1 MRAPSGTLHVIDFKT
16 DQIVA
21 NIQPQNYWDDIRHWE
36 IKNNID
42 TLEFKVFDNTEHA
55 VTLMQQNLV
64 LKEVRDGRIVPY
76 VINNEVEKD
85 SRDRS
90 LTVRTSGAWVQIA
103 KDGYIMPQRIEGKTV
118 NQFMDMALVGTKWK
132 RGKTEYAGFHTMTI
146 DTIIDPLTFLKKIA
160 ALFDLEV
167 QYRVEVVGSQI
178 VGWYVD
184 MVKKRGRDTGKE
196 VTLGKDLVGVRRI
209 EHSRDVCTALVGFV
223 QGEGDTIITVE
234 SINDGLPYITDSDAY
249 QRWNENGKHK
259 FGFYSP
265 ETEEQNMTPK
275 RLLTLMKTEFAK
287 RVNTSV
293 VYDVEA
299 AAIGRVFG
307 LSHELINEGDTIR
320 IKDTGFTPKLYLEAR
335 VIGGD
340 ESFTDPSQDKYVF
353 GDYREITDPN
363 EEMRKLYNR
372 LLGQLT
378 GKANKELLDQLEKL
392 VEENGKTIETIR
404 EESKAVKELAQKV
417 QENLK
422 NNTVNIIES
431 KQPPTENLQIGKT
444 IWRDIS
450 TGKPGFLKVWNGK
463 DWELLIPDVESVKE
477 ETLKQVNKDIQLTK
491 EELNKKVE
499 EAQSETNGQFKE
511 VKNSLQGV
519 SQTIKNVQNSQGE
532 INKTV
537 SEMKQT
543 NEGFTKSIESLTKK
557 DGEIAEKLNK
567 VVETAEVTKK
577 TISEVQQT
585 TNNLKKTT
593 TEITE
598 KAGQVS
604 EKLESV
610 EKKVNNDKAGGRNL
624 LLDSNVKYEKTD
636 YLINP
641 YSLTENFVAGEEYTF
656 VIKGSVPQG
665 QQFGI
670 WQNGGSNNVGYAT
683 SAYANGITYVT
694 FKAVATTSGNERRL
708 NLYNYPN
715 NATKAIVEWV
725 ALYKGNKPQDWTPA
739 PENQVTNDEFT
750 KKTTE
755 IEKSVNGIKE
765 SIKTV
770 EKTQVDFSE
779 RVTTVEKTA
788 DGIKEKVTSLQEI
801 QTKQGTQLQEAKA
814 GWETTAK
821 ALEGKVEIKDVEDY
835 VGGIGNQTVL
845 RNVLWKN
852 DTKYWVLQSGATRDT
867 QVTYKGCNSLSVI
880 TAGNASNLYK
890 GASHEYI
897 NAGPGW
903 NYVFSAYFYTDN
915 KASIDAGAAIELQC
929 YDVNNKMIKSY
940 LQEITISQ
948 GTWIRTHV
956 AGLLIEG
963 TKKVKVLFWVR
974 KNGRLWMAQPMLQI
988 GDKPS
993 SFMENPVDIVDK
1005 DKIMEELA
1013 DKIATKDYDRKVTE
1027 LERGISATAEGVE
1040 ITSKKQEKFIN
1051 ETYAVYVKETG
1062 SKLKVL
1068 DEGILAEV
1076 KKGNI
1081 IAAIN
1086 FSSEK
1091 LEIDVS
1097 KVAINADTMVKW
1109 LTAKGIDTNI
1119 IKVNGDKIT
1128 IDKNGV
1134 TIKMLDFLF
1143 EDEWGTKT
1151 TVMPKRNLIADHDFS
1166 SVPKLNIGNPNY
1178 QGFGAGYGLPWKV
1191 QGNGV
1196 VIENN
1201 TFIFNYEQ
1209 MVNAVRVDTY
1219 NYPETKVQNGI
1230 HPGNSYTLSAHYRTA
1245 QINGVRTTAKPRL
1258 QVCFVTPLDE
1268 VSYKIWHEIYKDF
1281 PEPSTF
1287 YGEIRRYNFTFTVP
1301 NNYNPQEHMIVVKVT
1316 AANAQVS
1323 AGRAV
1328 CVSGITLVSG
1338 NYACMYNWDRAAAER
1353 ADGLQPFN
1361 RIAIGSVN
1369 NNIGPAAHG
1378 QTFDISTEKDVFI
1391 NQPILTQGINLGR
1404 NKMGQAGSIR
1414 FFDGG
1419 QGYGFYFMGM
1429 GGQWYKLPNV

>member
-1 MRAPSGTLHVIDFKT
+1 
-16 DQIVA
+16 
-21 NIQPQNYWDDIRHWE
+21 
-36 IKNNID
+36 
-42 TLEFKVFDNTEHA
+42 
-55 VTLMQQNLV
+55 
-64 LKEVRDGRIVPY
+64 
-76 VINNEVEKD
+76 
-85 SRDRS
+85 
-90 LTVRTSGAWVQIA
+90 
-103 KDGYIMPQRIEGKTV
+103 
-118 NQFMDMALVGTKWK
+118 
-132 RGKTEYAGFHTMTI
+132 
-146 DTIIDPLTFLKKIA
+146 
-160 ALFDLEV
+160 
-167 QYRVEVVGSQI
+167 
-178 VGWYVD
+178 
-184 MVKKRGRDTGKE
+184 
-196 VTLGKDLVGVRRI
+196 
-209 EHSRDVCTALVGFV
+209 
-223 QGEGDTIITVE
+223 
-234 SINDGLPYITDSDAY
+234 
-249 QRWNENGKHK
+249 
-259 FGFYSP
+259 
-265 ETEEQNMTPK
+265 
-275 RLLTLMKTEFAK
+275 
-287 RVNTSV
+287 
-293 VYDVEA
+293 
-299 AAIGRVFG
+299 
-307 LSHELINEGDTIR
+307 
-320 IKDTGFTPKLYLEAR
+320 
-335 VIGGD
+335 
-340 ESFTDPSQDKYVF
+340 
-353 GDYREITDPN
+353 EITDPN

>member
-1 MRAPSGTLHVIDFKT
+1 
-16 DQIVA
+16 
-21 NIQPQNYWDDIRHWE
+21 
-36 IKNNID
+36 
-42 TLEFKVFDNTEHA
+42 
-55 VTLMQQNLV
+55 
-64 LKEVRDGRIVPY
+64 
-76 VINNEVEKD
+76 
-85 SRDRS
+85 
-90 LTVRTSGAWVQIA
+90 
-103 KDGYIMPQRIEGKTV
+103 
-118 NQFMDMALVGTKWK
+118 
-132 RGKTEYAGFHTMTI
+132 
-146 DTIIDPLTFLKKIA
+146 
-160 ALFDLEV
+160 
-167 QYRVEVVGSQI
+167 
-178 VGWYVD
+178 
-184 MVKKRGRDTGKE
+184 
-196 VTLGKDLVGVRRI
+196 
-209 EHSRDVCTALVGFV
+209 
-223 QGEGDTIITVE
+223 
-234 SINDGLPYITDSDAY
+234 
-249 QRWNENGKHK
+249 
-259 FGFYSP
+259 
-265 ETEEQNMTPK
+265 
-275 RLLTLMKTEFAK
+275 
-287 RVNTSV
+287 
-293 VYDVEA
+293 
-299 AAIGRVFG
+299 
-307 LSHELINEGDTIR
+307 
-320 IKDTGFTPKLYLEAR
+320 
-335 VIGGD
+335 
-340 ESFTDPSQDKYVF
+340 
-353 GDYREITDPN
+353 
-363 EEMRKLYNR
+363 
-372 LLGQLT
+372 
-378 GKANKELLDQLEKL
+378 
-392 VEENGKTIETIR
+392 
-404 EESKAVKELAQKV
+404 
-417 QENLK
+417 
-422 NNTVNIIES
+422 
-431 KQPPTENLQIGKT
+431 
-444 IWRDIS
+444 
-450 TGKPGFLKVWNGK
+450 
-463 DWELLIPDVESVKE
+463 
-477 ETLKQVNKDIQLTK
+477 
-491 EELNKKVE
+491 
-499 EAQSETNGQFKE
+499 
-511 VKNSLQGV
+511 
-519 SQTIKNVQNSQGE
+519 
-532 INKTV
+532 
-537 SEMKQT
+537 
-543 NEGFTKSIESLTKK
+543 
-557 DGEIAEKLNK
+557 
-567 VVETAEVTKK
+567 
-577 TISEVQQT
+577 SEVQQT

-1245 QINGVRTTAKPRL
+1245 QINGVRVTAKPRL

-1301 NNYNPQEHMIVVKVT
+1301 NNYNPQEHMIVIKVT

-1323 AGRAV
+1323 AGKAV

-1361 RIAIGSVN
+1361 QIAIGSVN

-1378 QTFDISTEKDVFI
+1378 QTFDISTEKDVFV

>member
-363 EEMRKLYNR
+363 EEIRKLYNR

-665 QQFGI
+665 QQSGI

>member
-21 NIQPQNYWDDIRHWE
+21 NIQPQDYWDDIRHWE
-36 IKNNID
+36 IKKNID

-55 VTLMQQNLV
+55 ATLMQQNLV

-90 LTVRTSGAWVQIA
+90 LTVHASGAWIQIA

-118 NQFMDMALVGTKWK
+118 NQFMDMALVSTKWK
-132 RGKTEYAGFHTMTI
+132 RGRTEYAGFHTMTI

-160 ALFDLEV
+160 SLVDLEI

-178 VGWYVD
+178 VSWYVD

-335 VIGGD
+335 AIAGD
-340 ESFTDPSQDKYVF
+340 ESFTDPSQDKYIF

-372 LLGQLT
+372 VLASLGN
-378 GKANKELLDQLEKL
+378 KANKELLEQLEKL
-392 VEENGKTIETIR
+392 AEEAKGTAEQAQK
-404 EESKAVKELAQKV
+404 ESESAKKLAEKV

-422 NNTVNIIES
+422 NNTVNIIEA
-431 KQPPTENLQIGKT
+431 KNPPTDNLIVGKT
-444 IWRDIS
+444 LWRDIS
-450 TGKPGFLKVWNGK
+450 NGKPGILKVWNGNG
-463 DWELLIPDVESVKE
+463 WELLIPDPETIKKE
-477 ETLKQVNKDIQLTK
+477 TMEQVNKDIQLTK

-499 EAQSETNGQFKE
+499 EAQNETAGQFKE
-511 VKNSLQGV
+511 VTENLQEVSL
-519 SQTIKNVQNSQGE
+519 TIKNVQNSQGG
-532 INKTV
+532 IDKTV

-557 DGEIAEKLNK
+557 DGEITEKLNT
-567 VVETAEVTKK
+567 VVETAEGTKK
-577 TISEVQQT
+577 TLSEVQQT

-598 KAGQVS
+598 KAGQIS
-604 EKLESV
+604 EKLEIV

-665 QQFGI
+665 QKFGI

-683 SAYANGITYVT
+683 SVYANGITYVT
-694 FKAVATTSGNERRL
+694 FKAVAATSGNERKL
-708 NLYNYPN
+708 SLYNFPSN
-715 NATKAIVEWV
+715 TTKSVVEWV
-725 ALYKGNKPQDWTPA
+725 ALYKGNRPQDWTPA

-755 IEKSVNGIKE
+755 IEKSVDGIKE

-770 EKTQVDFSE
+770 EKTQTSFNE
-779 RVTTVEKTA
+779 RVNTVEKNAEGTTA
-788 DGIKEKVTSLQEI
+788 SVKKLQET
-801 QTKQGTQLQEAKA
+801 QTNQGKTLSEA
-814 GWETTAK
+814 TTTIGQHSE
-821 ALEGKVEIKDVEDY
+821 ALKLTMKKKDVEDY

-852 DTKYWVLQSGATRDT
+852 DTKYWVLQSGTTRDI

-880 TAGNASNLYK
+880 TTGNASNLYK
-890 GASHEYI
+890 GASHDYI

-929 YDVNNKMIKSY
+929 YDINNKMIKSY

-956 AGLLIEG
+956 AGLLVEG

-988 GDKPS
+988 GDTPS

-1013 DKIATKDYDRKVTE
+1013 DKIETKNYDKKVTE
-1027 LERGISATAEGVE
+1027 LERSIAANEEGVT
-1040 ITSKKQEKFIN
+1040 IISGKQESFIN
-1051 ETYAVYVKETG
+1051 ETYNAYVKKTE
-1062 SKLKVL
+1062 SKLQVL
-1068 DEGILAEV
+1068 DEGILAQILKDGIV
-1076 KKGNI
+1076 T
-1081 IAAIN
+1081 AIN
-1086 FSSEK
+1086 VSPGKITINAAK
-1091 LEIDVS
+1091 LD
-1097 KVAINADTMVKW
+1097 INADTIVKW
-1109 LTAKGIDTNI
+1109 LTAKGIDTNLI
-1119 IKVNGDKIT
+1119 RINGDKIT
-1128 IDKNGV
+1128 IDKDGV
-1134 TIKMLDFLF
+1134 TVKMLDFLF

-1361 RIAIGSVN
+1361 RIAIGGVN
-1369 NNIGPAAHG
+1369 NNIGPADHG

-1404 NKMGQAGSIR
+1404 NRMGQAGSIR

>member
-1 MRAPSGTLHVIDFKT
+1 
-16 DQIVA
+16 
-21 NIQPQNYWDDIRHWE
+21 
-36 IKNNID
+36 
-42 TLEFKVFDNTEHA
+42 
-55 VTLMQQNLV
+55 
-64 LKEVRDGRIVPY
+64 
-76 VINNEVEKD
+76 
-85 SRDRS
+85 
-90 LTVRTSGAWVQIA
+90 
-103 KDGYIMPQRIEGKTV
+103 
-118 NQFMDMALVGTKWK
+118 
-132 RGKTEYAGFHTMTI
+132 MT
-146 DTIIDPLTFLKKIA
+146 
-160 ALFDLEV
+160 
-167 QYRVEVVGSQI
+167 
-178 VGWYVD
+178 
-184 MVKKRGRDTGKE
+184 
-196 VTLGKDLVGVRRI
+196 
-209 EHSRDVCTALVGFV
+209 
-223 QGEGDTIITVE
+223 
-234 SINDGLPYITDSDAY
+234 
-249 QRWNENGKHK
+249 
-259 FGFYSP
+259 
-265 ETEEQNMTPK
+265 
-275 RLLTLMKTEFAK
+275 
-287 RVNTSV
+287 
-293 VYDVEA
+293 
-299 AAIGRVFG
+299 
-307 LSHELINEGDTIR
+307 
-320 IKDTGFTPKLYLEAR
+320 
-335 VIGGD
+335 
-340 ESFTDPSQDKYVF
+340 
-353 GDYREITDPN
+353 
-363 EEMRKLYNR
+363 
-372 LLGQLT
+372 
-378 GKANKELLDQLEKL
+378 
-392 VEENGKTIETIR
+392 
-404 EESKAVKELAQKV
+404 
-417 QENLK
+417 
-422 NNTVNIIES
+422 
-431 KQPPTENLQIGKT
+431 
-444 IWRDIS
+444 
-450 TGKPGFLKVWNGK
+450 
-463 DWELLIPDVESVKE
+463 
-477 ETLKQVNKDIQLTK
+477 
-491 EELNKKVE
+491 
-499 EAQSETNGQFKE
+499 
-511 VKNSLQGV
+511 
-519 SQTIKNVQNSQGE
+519 
-532 INKTV
+532 KTV

-557 DGEIAEKLNK
+557 DGEITEKLNT
-567 VVETAEVTKK
+567 VVETAEGTKK

-585 TNNLKKTT
+585 TNNLKKTA

-598 KAGQVS
+598 KAGQIS
-604 EKLESV
+604 EKLEII

-641 YSLTENFVAGEEYTF
+641 YSLTENFFAGEEYTF

-665 QQFGI
+665 QKFGI

-683 SAYANGITYVT
+683 SVYANGITYVT
-694 FKAVATTSGNERRL
+694 FKAVVTTSGNERKL

-715 NATKAIVEWV
+715 NTTKSVVEWV
-725 ALYKGNKPQDWTPA
+725 ALYKGNNPQDWTPA

-770 EKTQVDFSE
+770 KKTQVDFSE

-929 YDVNNKMIKSY
+929 YDVNNKMIKNY

-974 KNGRLWMAQPMLQI
+974 KNGRLWVAQPMLQI

-1005 DKIMEELA
+1005 DKIMKELA
-1013 DKIATKDYDRKVTE
+1013 DKIATKDYDKKVTE
-1027 LERGISATAEGVE
+1027 LERSISANAEGVE

-1051 ETYAVYVKETG
+1051 ETYAAYVKETG

-1134 TIKMLDFLF
+1134 IIKMLDFLF

-1361 RIAIGSVN
+1361 RIAIGGVN

-1378 QTFDISTEKDVFI
+1378 QTFDIST
-1391 NQPILTQGINLGR
+1391 
-1404 NKMGQAGSIR
+1404 
-1414 FFDGG
+1414 
-1419 QGYGFYFMGM
+1419 
-1429 GGQWYKLPNV
+1429 

>member
-1 MRAPSGTLHVIDFKT
+1 
-16 DQIVA
+16 
-21 NIQPQNYWDDIRHWE
+21 
-36 IKNNID
+36 
-42 TLEFKVFDNTEHA
+42 
-55 VTLMQQNLV
+55 
-64 LKEVRDGRIVPY
+64 
-76 VINNEVEKD
+76 
-85 SRDRS
+85 
-90 LTVRTSGAWVQIA
+90 
-103 KDGYIMPQRIEGKTV
+103 
-118 NQFMDMALVGTKWK
+118 
-132 RGKTEYAGFHTMTI
+132 
-146 DTIIDPLTFLKKIA
+146 
-160 ALFDLEV
+160 
-167 QYRVEVVGSQI
+167 
-178 VGWYVD
+178 
-184 MVKKRGRDTGKE
+184 
-196 VTLGKDLVGVRRI
+196 
-209 EHSRDVCTALVGFV
+209 
-223 QGEGDTIITVE
+223 
-234 SINDGLPYITDSDAY
+234 
-249 QRWNENGKHK
+249 
-259 FGFYSP
+259 
-265 ETEEQNMTPK
+265 
-275 RLLTLMKTEFAK
+275 
-287 RVNTSV
+287 
-293 VYDVEA
+293 
-299 AAIGRVFG
+299 
-307 LSHELINEGDTIR
+307 
-320 IKDTGFTPKLYLEAR
+320 
-335 VIGGD
+335 
-340 ESFTDPSQDKYVF
+340 
-353 GDYREITDPN
+353 
-363 EEMRKLYNR
+363 
-372 LLGQLT
+372 
-378 GKANKELLDQLEKL
+378 
-392 VEENGKTIETIR
+392 
-404 EESKAVKELAQKV
+404 
-417 QENLK
+417 
-422 NNTVNIIES
+422 
-431 KQPPTENLQIGKT
+431 
-444 IWRDIS
+444 
-450 TGKPGFLKVWNGK
+450 
-463 DWELLIPDVESVKE
+463 
-477 ETLKQVNKDIQLTK
+477 
-491 EELNKKVE
+491 
-499 EAQSETNGQFKE
+499 
-511 VKNSLQGV
+511 SLQEV

-557 DGEIAEKLNK
+557 DGEITGKLNT

-656 VIKGSVPQG
+656 LIKGSVPQG

-929 YDVNNKMIKSY
+929 YDVNNKMIKNY

-1013 DKIATKDYDRKVTE
+1013 DKIATKDYDKKVTE
-1027 LERGISATAEGVE
+1027 LERSISANAEGVE

-1051 ETYAVYVKETG
+1051 ETYAAYVKETG

-1109 LTAKGIDTNI
+1109 LTAKGIDTNVI
-1119 IKVNGDKIT
+1119 NVNGDKIT

-1134 TIKMLDFLF
+1134 TVKMLDFLF

-1166 SVPKLNIGNPNY
+1166 SVPKLNIGTPNY

-1201 TFIFNYEQ
+1201 TFIFNY
-1209 MVNAVRVDTY
+1209 
-1219 NYPETKVQNGI
+1219 
-1230 HPGNSYTLSAHYRTA
+1230 
-1245 QINGVRTTAKPRL
+1245 
-1258 QVCFVTPLDE
+1258 
-1268 VSYKIWHEIYKDF
+1268 
-1281 PEPSTF
+1281 
-1287 YGEIRRYNFTFTVP
+1287 
-1301 NNYNPQEHMIVVKVT
+1301 
-1316 AANAQVS
+1316 
-1323 AGRAV
+1323 
-1328 CVSGITLVSG
+1328 
-1338 NYACMYNWDRAAAER
+1338 
-1353 ADGLQPFN
+1353 
-1361 RIAIGSVN
+1361 
-1369 NNIGPAAHG
+1369 
-1378 QTFDISTEKDVFI
+1378 
-1391 NQPILTQGINLGR
+1391 
-1404 NKMGQAGSIR
+1404 
-1414 FFDGG
+1414 
-1419 QGYGFYFMGM
+1419 
-1429 GGQWYKLPNV
+1429 

>member
-725 ALYKGNKPQDWTPA
+725 ALYQGNKPQDWTPA

-1166 SVPKLNIGNPNY
+1166 SVPKLNIGNP
-1178 QGFGAGYGLPWKV
+1178 
-1191 QGNGV
+1191 
-1196 VIENN
+1196 
-1201 TFIFNYEQ
+1201 
-1209 MVNAVRVDTY
+1209 
-1219 NYPETKVQNGI
+1219 
-1230 HPGNSYTLSAHYRTA
+1230 
-1245 QINGVRTTAKPRL
+1245 
-1258 QVCFVTPLDE
+1258 
-1268 VSYKIWHEIYKDF
+1268 
-1281 PEPSTF
+1281 
-1287 YGEIRRYNFTFTVP
+1287 
-1301 NNYNPQEHMIVVKVT
+1301 
-1316 AANAQVS
+1316 
-1323 AGRAV
+1323 
-1328 CVSGITLVSG
+1328 
-1338 NYACMYNWDRAAAER
+1338 
-1353 ADGLQPFN
+1353 
-1361 RIAIGSVN
+1361 
-1369 NNIGPAAHG
+1369 
-1378 QTFDISTEKDVFI
+1378 
-1391 NQPILTQGINLGR
+1391 
-1404 NKMGQAGSIR
+1404 
-1414 FFDGG
+1414 
-1419 QGYGFYFMGM
+1419 
-1429 GGQWYKLPNV
+1429 

>member
-1 MRAPSGTLHVIDFKT
+1 
-16 DQIVA
+16 
-21 NIQPQNYWDDIRHWE
+21 
-36 IKNNID
+36 
-42 TLEFKVFDNTEHA
+42 
-55 VTLMQQNLV
+55 
-64 LKEVRDGRIVPY
+64 KEVRDGRIVPY

>member
-21 NIQPQNYWDDIRHWE
+21 NIQPQDYWDDIRHWE

-55 VTLMQQNLV
+55 ATLMQQNLV

-90 LTVRTSGAWVQIA
+90 LIVHASGAWVQIA

-160 ALFDLEV
+160 SLFELEI

-178 VGWYVD
+178 VSWYVD

-223 QGEGDTIITVE
+223 KGEGDTIITVE
-234 SINDGLPYITDSDAY
+234 KINDGLPYITDSDAF
-249 QRWNENGKHK
+249 QRWNEKGKHK

-265 ETEEQNMTPK
+265 ETEEQNMTPQ

-335 VIGGD
+335 AIVGD
-340 ESFTDPSQDKYVF
+340 ESHTNPSQDKYAF

-404 EESKAVKELAQKV
+404 EESKAVKELAEKV

-422 NNTVNIIES
+422 NNTVNIIEA
-431 KQPPTENLQIGKT
+431 KNPPTDNLIVSKT
-444 IWRDIS
+444 LWRDIS
-450 TGKPGFLKVWNGK
+450 NGKPGILKVWNGK
-463 DWELLIPDVESVKE
+463 GWELLIPDVESVKE

-511 VKNSLQGV
+511 VKNSLQEV

-557 DGEIAEKLNK
+557 DSEITEKLNT

-577 TISEVQQT
+577 TLSEVQQT

-624 LLDSNVKYEKTD
+624 LLDSKVKYEKTD
-636 YLINP
+636 YLINL

-755 IEKSVNGIKE
+755 IEKSV
-765 SIKTV
+765 
-770 EKTQVDFSE
+770 
-779 RVTTVEKTA
+779 
-788 DGIKEKVTSLQEI
+788 DGIKETI
-801 QTKQGTQLQEAKA
+801 T
-814 GWETTAK
+814 
-821 ALEGKVEIKDVEDY
+821 KVENNQNGFDKRVATVEKD
-835 VGGIGNQTVL
+835 
-845 RNVLWKN
+845 
-852 DTKYWVLQSGATRDT
+852 AT
-867 QVTYKGCNSLSVI
+867 
-880 TAGNASNLYK
+880 
-890 GASHEYI
+890 
-897 NAGPGW
+897 
-903 NYVFSAYFYTDN
+903 
-915 KASIDAGAAIELQC
+915 
-929 YDVNNKMIKSY
+929 
-940 LQEITISQ
+940 
-948 GTWIRTHV
+948 
-956 AGLLIEG
+956 
-963 TKKVKVLFWVR
+963 
-974 KNGRLWMAQPMLQI
+974 
-988 GDKPS
+988 
-993 SFMENPVDIVDK
+993 
-1005 DKIMEELA
+1005 
-1013 DKIATKDYDRKVTE
+1013 
-1027 LERGISATAEGVE
+1027 
-1040 ITSKKQEKFIN
+1040 
-1051 ETYAVYVKETG
+1051 
-1062 SKLKVL
+1062 
-1068 DEGILAEV
+1068 
-1076 KKGNI
+1076 
-1081 IAAIN
+1081 
-1086 FSSEK
+1086 
-1091 LEIDVS
+1091 
-1097 KVAINADTMVKW
+1097 
-1109 LTAKGIDTNI
+1109 
-1119 IKVNGDKIT
+1119 
-1128 IDKNGV
+1128 
-1134 TIKMLDFLF
+1134 TIKQN
-1143 EDEWGTKT
+1143 
-1151 TVMPKRNLIADHDFS
+1151 VS
-1166 SVPKLNIGNPNY
+1166 
-1178 QGFGAGYGLPWKV
+1178 
-1191 QGNGV
+1191 
-1196 VIENN
+1196 
-1201 TFIFNYEQ
+1201 FIQ
-1209 MVNAVRVDTY
+1209 
-1219 NYPETKVQNGI
+1219 
-1230 HPGNSYTLSAHYRTA
+1230 
-1245 QINGVRTTAKPRL
+1245 
-1258 QVCFVTPLDE
+1258 
-1268 VSYKIWHEIYKDF
+1268 
-1281 PEPSTF
+1281 
-1287 YGEIRRYNFTFTVP
+1287 
-1301 NNYNPQEHMIVVKVT
+1301 
-1316 AANAQVS
+1316 
-1323 AGRAV
+1323 
-1328 CVSGITLVSG
+1328 
-1338 NYACMYNWDRAAAER
+1338 
-1353 ADGLQPFN
+1353 
-1361 RIAIGSVN
+1361 
-1369 NNIGPAAHG
+1369 
-1378 QTFDISTEKDVFI
+1378 
-1391 NQPILTQGINLGR
+1391 
-1404 NKMGQAGSIR
+1404 
-1414 FFDGG
+1414 
-1419 QGYGFYFMGM
+1419 
-1429 GGQWYKLPNV
+1429 